1 MKFLGNVKIRTL
13 ALVVIAFVIASGAV
27 FIGTSLTTSVDISES
42 QHAWS
47 DFRSQTEPK
56 ADALSEIKR
65 YIGYGGMVHQ
75 FKNYVLRKDEQRI
88 GKVQT
93 AVGGIL
99 AALDQYAASNPSP
112 QEMEALKNIRQTAQ
126 FYLANLSEVERLAA
140 EGKTSSEIDG
150 LVKINDSSALD
161 GIQVLTSVVRSEKP
175 EGSGKS
181 KTALQGE
188 IRAALGYGG
197 MVHQFK
203 NYLLRQDSSRIEKIR
218 TNINAAFGTIEEYL
232 ELPLLPDE
240 RQALLDIKDVVVQ
253 YSNGLNRAIE
263 LVADGNSSEQIDQTV
278 KVNDGPALEGLQTL
292 GVQIAKDTIEAGR
305 VLTTNLDEVE
315 DVARF
320 TVWIAIATGLMLATL
335 VYVVLFGQI
344 IAPIRRV
351 TSSMC
356 TLSKGDLQVELPP
369 ETKNEIGEMVVAVRI
384 FKENALRNKALEAEQ
399 EQQKVLAEEER
410 KEMLK
415 ALADDFDTSV
425 GEIINTV
432 ATASTELNQ
441 SAQFMARTADETTS
455 QAAAVSDASREA
467 SSNVQTIAAAA
478 EEMAS
483 SIGEINRQVV
493 TASDASKTAVEAVDA
508 TGARIGLL
516 AETAEKIGEVVN
528 IISEIAERTN
538 LLALNAT
545 IESARAGDA
554 GKGFAVVAGEVKE
567 LASQTASATAEINKQ
582 IEGIQSSTREA
593 VMSMADVS
601 KVMNQLDETSTAI
614 VAAIEQ
620 QGATTQEIS
629 RSVQEAA
636 NGTAQVSE
644 NIIGVTDAAKES
656 GSATGEVTNAAGE
669 LSKQSEMLRSAVG
682 SFIAQVR
689 AG

>member
-13 ALVVIAFVIASGAV
+13 ALVVIAFVMASGAM
-27 FIGTSLTTSVDISES
+27 FIGTSLTTRTDISES
-42 QHAWS
+42 EHAWS
-47 DFRSQTEPK
+47 AFRSQTEPK
-56 ADALSEIKR
+56 AGALSEIKR

-88 GKVQT
+88 SKVQT
-93 AVGGIL
+93 AVGGIM

-112 QEMEALKNIRQTAQ
+112 REVEALNKIRQTA
-126 FYLANLSEVERLAA
+126 LSYAAKLPVIGELVA
-140 EGKTSSEIDG
+140 EGKTSKEIDG
-150 LVKINDSSALD
+150 LVKINDGPALE
-161 GIQVLTSVVRSEKP
+161 GIGILTSVIRSEKP
-175 EGSGKS
+175 EGSAKS
-181 KTALQGE
+181 KTELQGE

-203 NYLLRQDSSRIEKIR
+203 NFVLRQDGPRVEKVR
-218 TNINAAFGTIEEYL
+218 ANINSALVTIDAYL
-232 ELPLLPDE
+232 ELPVLAVE
-240 RQALLDIKDVVVQ
+240 RQALLDIKAVVLQ
-253 YSNGLNRAIE
+253 YSNGLNKAME
-263 LVADGNSSEQIDQTV
+263 LAADGTGPEQIDQAV
-278 KVNDGPALEGLQTL
+278 KVDDSPALEGLQTL
-292 GVQIAKDTIEAGR
+292 GAQIAKDTIEAGQ
-305 VLTTNLDEVE
+305 VLTDNLNHVE

-320 TVWIAIATGLMLATL
+320 TVWIAIATGLILAML

-351 TSSMC
+351 TSAMC
-356 TLSKGDLQVELPP
+356 VLSKGDLQVELPQ

-384 FKENALRNKALEAEQ
+384 FKENAERNQALEAEQ
-399 EQQKVLAEEER
+399 DLQKVQAEEKR

-441 SAQFMARTADETTS
+441 SAQFMAQTADETTS

-467 SSNVQTIAAAA
+467 SLNVQTIAAAA
-478 EEMAS
+478 KEMAS

-493 TASDASKTAVEAVDA
+493 TASNASKTAVEAVDA
-508 TGARIGLL
+508 TGTRIGLL

-582 IEGIQSSTREA
+582 IEGIQASTREA

-601 KVMNQLDETSTAI
+601 KVMNQLDDTSTAI

-629 RSVQEAA
+629 RSVQDAA

-644 NIIGVTDAAKES
+644 KIIVVTDAAMES

-682 SFIAQVR
+682 SFITQVR